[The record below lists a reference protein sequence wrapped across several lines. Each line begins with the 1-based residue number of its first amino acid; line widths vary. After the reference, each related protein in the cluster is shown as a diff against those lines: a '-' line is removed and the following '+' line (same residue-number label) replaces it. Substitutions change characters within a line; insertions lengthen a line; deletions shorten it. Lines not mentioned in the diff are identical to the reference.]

1 MNDYTLRPKNIEKQH
16 GRKIPAV
23 GNCVAFFAGDPCLIC
38 VNTNP
43 SFDLFPVRVALSTF
57 KYLLNEALMERVV
70 VVRGGGGGGEGGGGR
85 GMGGEGG
92 LK

>member
-1 MNDYTLRPKNIEKQH
+1 MLNDYTLRPKNTEKQH

-23 GNCVAFFAGDPCLIC
+23 GNCVAFFAGDPYLIC

-70 VVRGGGGGGEGGGGR
+70 VVRVGGGGGR

>member
-1 MNDYTLRPKNIEKQH
+1 M
-16 GRKIPAV
+16 
-23 GNCVAFFAGDPCLIC
+23 
-38 VNTNP
+38 NTNP
-43 SFDLFPVRVALSTF
+43 SFDFFPFRVALSTF

-70 VVRGGGGGGEGGGGR
+70 VVRGGGGGGR

>member
-1 MNDYTLRPKNIEKQH
+1 M
-16 GRKIPAV
+16 
-23 GNCVAFFAGDPCLIC
+23 
-38 VNTNP
+38 NTNP

-70 VVRGGGGGGEGGGGR
+70 VVRGGGGGGR

>member
-1 MNDYTLRPKNIEKQH
+1 MLNDYTLRPTNIEKQH

-43 SFDLFPVRVALSTF
+43 SFDFFPFRVALSTF

-70 VVRGGGGGGEGGGGR
+70 VVVRGGGGGGR

>member
-1 MNDYTLRPKNIEKQH
+1 MLNDYTLRPKNTEKQH

-23 GNCVAFFAGDPCLIC
+23 GNCVAFFAGDPYLIC
-38 VNTNP
+38 VNTNS

-70 VVRGGGGGGEGGGGR
+70 VVRVGGGGGR